1 MSSGE
6 VIKAVSD
13 AKKEEEGDTTT
24 VTLTFDKLN
33 GEKLDVSMDLLN
45 TWDFDTLNYSK
56 EELELITP
64 TFFTQLGLLQ
74 EFSVSNETFA
84 RFTKAISD
92 RYLDNSY
99 HNFTH
104 GVDVLHAVYKL
115 TLSSHMH
122 KAYSKLEVFSL
133 FTAALAHD
141 VGHLA
146 VNNVYLVKACH
157 ELAITYNDVSPL
169 ENMHCAELYRVLL
182 ESETNIFSGMTS
194 SQWRESR
201 KIILPCILGTD
212 MTAHFSQIKDVK
224 AFHENHG
231 AEIAQFTTGKT
242 DELPAPFLDAEK
254 RLFLMIISLHCAD
267 ISNPYKKF
275 PSCKKWAEMIVV
287 EFCEQGDREKA
298 EGLEVSPMCDRG
310 TLNLYNMQMGFIEFV
325 VAPLIIGF
333 INILPALH
341 DIGQNMNDN
350 MKSWSTLRVEEIEN
364 SEMEN
369 KEEEVS
375 KLKARVEKFDNTMS
389 FLGDFK
395 DLCS

>member
-1 MSSGE
+1 MSS
-6 VIKAVSD
+6 
-13 AKKEEEGDTTT
+13 DTTVET
-24 VTLTFDKLN
+24 SSVTQQTKQEETTSVTLSFDKMS
-33 GEKLDVSMDLLN
+33 GEKLDLSIDLLN

-64 TFFTQLGLLQ
+64 TFFSQLGLLQ
-74 EFSVSNETFA
+74 EFNVSNETFV

-99 HNFTH
+99 HNFRH

-115 TLSSHMH
+115 TVSSHML
-122 KAYSKLEVFSL
+122 KAYTKLEVFSM

-157 ELAITYNDVSPL
+157 DLAITYNDVSPL
-169 ENMHCAELYRVLL
+169 ENMHCAELYRVLQ
-182 ESETNIFSGMTS
+182 ESETNIFSGMTGT
-194 SQWRESR
+194 QWRESR

-224 AFHENHG
+224 AFHENNG
-231 AEIAQFTTGKT
+231 AEIAQFTRGKS
-242 DELPAPFLDAEK
+242 DVIPAPFLDAEK
-254 RLFLMIISLHCAD
+254 RLFLMVISLHCAD

-275 PSCKKWAEMIVV
+275 PTCKKWAEMIVV

-298 EGLEVSPMCDRG
+298 EGLEVSPMCDRD

-341 DIGQNMNDN
+341 DIGQNMTDN
-350 MKSWSTLRVEEIEN
+350 LKSWGSLRVSEIEN

-369 KEEEVS
+369 KEEEVG
-375 KLKARVEKFDNTMS
+375 KINARVDKFNNAMG
-389 FLGDFK
+389 FLGNLK
-395 DLCS
+395 DSCS